1 MDTEESACPQCGY
14 SSKRK
19 LPVSP
24 SDSSRIAEL
33 CFTSQC
39 PTVEEEKSF
48 QFFVGE
54 GQSFLNDLDTRIA
67 LMKTSIQALENT
79 RELLKPVVMQYK
91 ESLNPIRRVPSDV
104 WGHIFFYGAGY
115 DKDHE
120 EYFDSASHSLDL
132 NSPPWIYGR
141 VCRQWKDIIHNMPSL
156 WTRVKIKLHK
166 MQTSDSRIPMV
177 LLLISIYFRRSK
189 TLPLIVYL
197 DMSSPESS
205 PSISDFITNIS
216 NIILTHSWR
225 WKSLVLAGGQGTGA
239 TSVSEDDFISLEQ
252 IEIRESDSRDDPTS
266 SLEIVAPKLRAW
278 STVGSRW
285 SNSVKIMPTS
295 SLFHQITDYSISAVA
310 SREVLKI
317 IPQFPN
323 LRKLSVRGLLASNNS
338 PSSEPVLCLPKLN
351 EFAIEQY
358 NPLTA
363 FPALT
368 ALLDSLSCP
377 ALTRL
382 TVIASGIISDAV
394 KRFEMRSKFPLEH
407 LIVGRDAGKFV
418 KGLLNPL
425 VLQSIVIRGDHSFSS
440 VQTVLSEITGT
451 DAQMPPFPDLR
462 ELQFYWSQSLSM
474 SMSPVGFE
482 VMDMIYDCVNSRT
495 QHSSATGVAPLKM
508 LITASD
514 EQARK
519 MLNHPL
525 RRDLR
530 SKGAVVDIIAL

>member
-1 MDTEESACPQCGY
+1 MLNPAVFSMMDTEESACPQCGY
-14 SSKRK
+14 FSKRK

-33 CFTSQC
+33 CSTSQC

-48 QFFVGE
+48 QSFVGE

-132 NSPPWIYGR
+132 NSPPWVYGR

-156 WTRVKIKLHK
+156 WTR
-166 MQTSDSRIPMV
+166 
-177 LLLISIYFRRSK
+177 
-189 TLPLIVYL
+189 
-197 DMSSPESS
+197 
-205 PSISDFITNIS
+205 
-216 NIILTHSWR
+216 
-225 WKSLVLAGGQGTGA
+225 
-239 TSVSEDDFISLEQ
+239 
-252 IEIRESDSRDDPTS
+252 
-266 SLEIVAPKLRAW
+266 
-278 STVGSRW
+278 
-285 SNSVKIMPTS
+285 
-295 SLFHQITDYSISAVA
+295 
-310 SREVLKI
+310 
-317 IPQFPN
+317 
-323 LRKLSVRGLLASNNS
+323 
-338 PSSEPVLCLPKLN
+338 
-351 EFAIEQY
+351 Y

-377 ALTRL
+377 VLTHL

-394 KRFEMRSKFPLEH
+394 KRFEMRSKFQLEH

-425 VLQSIVIRGDHSFSS
+425 CFRKSLERMLKHLPFRTFVNCNS
-440 VQTVLSEITGT
+440 TGINPYRCPRWT
-451 DAQMPPFPDLR
+451 
-462 ELQFYWSQSLSM
+462 
-474 SMSPVGFE
+474 
-482 VMDMIYDCVNSRT
+482 SR
-495 QHSSATGVAPLKM
+495 
-508 LITASD
+508 
-514 EQARK
+514 
-519 MLNHPL
+519 
-525 RRDLR
+525 
-530 SKGAVVDIIAL
+530 

>member
-1 MDTEESACPQCGY
+1 MMNTEESACPQCGY

-33 CFTSQC
+33 CLTSQC

-48 QFFVGE
+48 QSFVRE
-54 GQSFLNDLDTRIA
+54 GQSFLTDLDTRIA

-79 RELLKPVVMQYK
+79 RELLKSVVMKYK

-132 NSPPWIYGR
+132 NSPPWVYGR

-216 NIILTHSWR
+216 NVVLTHSWR
-225 WKSLVLAGGQGTGA
+225 WKLLVLAGGQGTGA
-239 TSVSEDDFISLEQ
+239 TSVSEDDFISLER
-252 IEIRESDSRDDPTS
+252 IEIRESDSRDGPTS

-278 STVGSRW
+278 STVGSCW

-310 SREVLKI
+310 SSEVLKI

-323 LRKLSVRGLLASNNS
+323 LRKLSVRGLLVGNDR
-338 PSSEPVLCLPKLN
+338 PRSEVILCLPNLS
-351 EFAIEQY
+351 EFSIEQY

-377 ALTRL
+377 VLTRL

-394 KRFEMRSKFPLEH
+394 KRFEMRSKFQLEH

-425 VLQSIVIRGDHSFSS
+425 CFRKSLERMLKHLPFRTFVNCSS
-440 VQTVLSEITGT
+440 TGINPYRCPRWT
-451 DAQMPPFPDLR
+451 
-462 ELQFYWSQSLSM
+462 
-474 SMSPVGFE
+474 
-482 VMDMIYDCVNSRT
+482 SR
-495 QHSSATGVAPLKM
+495 
-508 LITASD
+508 
-514 EQARK
+514 
-519 MLNHPL
+519 
-525 RRDLR
+525 
-530 SKGAVVDIIAL
+530 